1 MTINFFLFFPL
12 FPFFVFSFLLSS
24 YPPCYLLF
32 ILILRFCSSVFI
44 LFCLSCVCYL
54 SFIDYP
60 LLLHPICS
68 FSFFIPFVHFPASS
82 HLFIFLLHLIYY
94 FLQIMAEKI
103 RYAIQNC
110 TEMDADYK
118 MTESDISGWQLPIP
132 HQAWTSYH
140 NDD

>member
-68 FSFFIPFVHFPASS
+68 FSFFILFVHFPSSS
-82 HLFIFLLHLIYY
+82 HLFIFLLHLICSFSCFIS
-94 FLQIMAEKI
+94 FLDFPSSS
-103 RYAIQNC
+103 YLSFF
-110 TEMDADYK
+110 TDYGRENPLRHTK
-118 MTESDISGWQLPIP
+118 LYRDGCRL
-132 HQAWTSYH
+132 
-140 NDD
+140 